1 MKRFMSVFVIA
12 LLSIA
17 LLACGKKEFA
27 NDGTFLAFEE
37 SVHDGA
43 AMLTWVEV
51 VVEDGKIKSFNIDA
65 LQGKIEDGKH
75 VWNEK
80 SKKELAYDYR
90 MHDPARSM
98 SEEDYKAWLKDNNKL
113 EWFEQAN
120 LIEEQFLANG
130 VGSIDGITGVTI
142 VDGGYSRLAAKA
154 VENAKAGIYTAF
166 EESVHDGAAMLTWVE
181 ITVNSKGKIESYNI
195 DALQGKIEDGK
206 HVWNEK
212 SKKELAYDY
221 RMHDPARS
229 MSEADY
235 KTWLKENNKLEWFEQ
250 ANLIEAHF
258 LANKAGSIDGI
269 TGVTIVDGGYSSIA
283 KAAEKFIK

>member
-12 LLSIA
+12 LLSVA

-27 NDGTFLAFEE
+27 HDGTFLAVEAG
-37 SVHDGA
+37 DNYGA
-43 AMLTWVEV
+43 AMVTWVEV
-51 VVEDGKIKSFNIDA
+51 VVEDGKIKSF
-65 LQGKIEDGKH
+65 
-75 VWNEK
+75 
-80 SKKELAYDYR
+80 
-90 MHDPARSM
+90 
-98 SEEDYKAWLKDNNKL
+98 
-113 EWFEQAN
+113 
-120 LIEEQFLANG
+120 
-130 VGSIDGITGVTI
+130 
-142 VDGGYSRLAAKA
+142 
-154 VENAKAGIYTAF
+154 
-166 EESVHDGAAMLTWVE
+166 
-181 ITVNSKGKIESYNI
+181 NI

-258 LANKAGSIDGI
+258 LANKARSEERRVGKESR
-269 TGVTIVDGGYSSIA
+269 YR
-283 KAAEKFIK
+283 